1 MAFLKDDKIETLRKL
16 GKVTPQPMQPSEPDE
31 EPEVDYDQQQA
42 ESLKSIAASLE
53 QIVALLAAKQ

>member
-1 MAFLKDDKIETLRKL
+1 MAFLRDDKVEELRRV
-16 GKVTPQPMQPSEPDE
+16 GKVTPQPMEPEEDD

-53 QIVALLAAKQ
+53 QIVAMLAAK

>member
-1 MAFLKDDKIETLRKL
+1 MAFLKDDKVEELRRV
-16 GKVTPQPMQPSEPDE
+16 GKVTPQPMEPEEDD

-53 QIVALLAAKQ
+53 QIVAMLAAK